1 MVSLH
6 HEEDSSLEILL
17 LVGEKA
23 ENILALITSVGEVQR
38 TDIKFNITSL
48 QVLSLTHISQWR
60 SIKFVNVTFV
70 AK

>member
-23 ENILALITSVGEVQR
+23 EN
-38 TDIKFNITSL
+38 NSL
-48 QVLSLTHISQWR
+48 LSL
-60 SIKFVNVTFV
+60 
-70 AK
+70 A